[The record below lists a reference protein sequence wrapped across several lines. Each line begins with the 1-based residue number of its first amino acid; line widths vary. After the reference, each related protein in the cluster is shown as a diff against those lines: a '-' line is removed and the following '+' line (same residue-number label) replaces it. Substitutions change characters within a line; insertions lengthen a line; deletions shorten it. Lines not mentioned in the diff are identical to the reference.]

1 MTLNLNAAAS
11 SSQLKQFTLY
21 SNNNRDVDITGGF
34 IEMCFYQSCLD
45 YSVRVTAIIGD
56 TGYRLEDN
64 SSGMFERDDLNL
76 TAGEKATI
84 LAEDGYGNKLSFLD
98 DYHLRLQQVRDID
111 EHTGK
116 AVFTLDFY
124 SKECIDN
131 ELVECRVTKRYN
143 GRISDS
149 VSSILSETLKTSKKL
164 YIDETINKFNFLG
177 NIEKPFY
184 KIPWLASK
192 SVPNLPE
199 SIGKY
204 AGYFFYETPDD
215 GHGNGGYHFK
225 SIDKFFSQTPK
236 KKLIFNNTPFLP
248 SGYDEKIL
256 AYSINSSVNLDNTL
270 RMGSLT
276 KPILKSFNP
285 FTQEYKEETTF
296 SDVERM
302 NENYMGGTNMPQIA
316 QDLDLWNKSTKIY
329 NRWKPI
335 GILPTGSTLEKQLE
349 EIEAADWDIESIE
362 RQAKARYN
370 NLFNTRL
377 NITIPGDFSI
387 QAGDIITCDFPE
399 ISGKASK
406 IVSNKK
412 SGNYLVIDVAHRI
425 TKMNCFTSINLVR
438 ESIYKT

>member
-1 MTLNLNAAAS
+1 MTLNLNAAVS

-56 TGYRLEDN
+56 TGYRLENN

-131 ELVECRVTKRYN
+131 ELVDCRVTKRYN

-149 VSSILSETLKTSKKL
+149 VSSILSETLKTPKKL

-387 QAGDIITCDFPE
+387 QAGNILTCDFPE

>member
-116 AVFTLDFY
+116 AIFTLDFY

-131 ELVECRVTKRYN
+131 ELVDCRVTKRYN

-149 VSSILSETLKTSKKL
+149 VSSILSETLKTPKKL

-285 FTQEYKEETTF
+285 FNQEYKEETTF

-438 ESIYKT
+438 ESINKT

>member
-1 MTLNLNAAAS
+1 
-11 SSQLKQFTLY
+11 
-21 SNNNRDVDITGGF
+21 
-34 IEMCFYQSCLD
+34 
-45 YSVRVTAIIGD
+45 
-56 TGYRLEDN
+56 
-64 SSGMFERDDLNL
+64 
-76 TAGEKATI
+76 
-84 LAEDGYGNKLSFLD
+84 
-98 DYHLRLQQVRDID
+98 
-111 EHTGK
+111 
-116 AVFTLDFY
+116 
-124 SKECIDN
+124 
-131 ELVECRVTKRYN
+131 
-143 GRISDS
+143 
-149 VSSILSETLKTSKKL
+149 
-164 YIDETINKFNFLG
+164 
-177 NIEKPFY
+177 
-184 KIPWLASK
+184 
-192 SVPNLPE
+192 
-199 SIGKY
+199 
-204 AGYFFYETPDD
+204 
-215 GHGNGGYHFK
+215 
-225 SIDKFFSQTPK
+225 
-236 KKLIFNNTPFLP
+236 
-248 SGYDEKIL
+248 
-256 AYSINSSVNLDNTL
+256 
-270 RMGSLT
+270 MGSLT

-285 FTQEYKEETTF
+285 FNQEYKEETTF

-349 EIEAADWDIESIE
+349 EIEAADWDIEAIE

-406 IVSNKK
+406 IISNKK

>member
-1 MTLNLNAAAS
+1 MAPNLNTAAS

-21 SNNNRDVDITGGF
+21 SNSNRDVDITGGF

-84 LAEDGYGNKLSFLD
+84 LVEDGYGNRLSFLD

-131 ELVECRVTKRYN
+131 ELVDCRVTKRYN

-215 GHGNGGYHFK
+215 GHGNGGFHFK
-225 SIDKFFSQTPK
+225 SIDKFFSQKPK

-256 AYSINSSVNLDNTL
+256 TYSINSSVNLDNTL

-285 FTQEYKEETTF
+285 FNQEYKEETTF

-349 EIEAADWDIESIE
+349 EIEAADWDIEAIE

-406 IVSNKK
+406 IISNKK